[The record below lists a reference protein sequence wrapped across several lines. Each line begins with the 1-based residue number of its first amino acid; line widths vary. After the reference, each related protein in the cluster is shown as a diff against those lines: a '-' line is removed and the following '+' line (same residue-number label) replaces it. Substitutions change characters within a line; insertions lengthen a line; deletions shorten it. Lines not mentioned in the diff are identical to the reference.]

1 MAASNPYPAHSVKG
15 VGFNLLLAL
24 LIVPCSYAQQTD
36 TAHQVNQKRLTWV
49 VVSSAAAYTG
59 TMIGLSS
66 VWYSQYDKQSFHF
79 FNDWEEWKQMDKVGH
94 FYSTFQVSA
103 IGSRALQWSGL
114 AKKKSDL
121 AGSLAG
127 FAMVSS
133 IEILDGFSSG
143 YGASAG
149 DLAFNALGAGFYLGQ
164 QAVWNE
170 TRLYPKFSFH
180 TTSYADQR
188 PEVLGSTLLE
198 QMIKDYNGQTYWIS
212 ADVDKFVRFPK
223 WLNIAVGYGAHE
235 MVYATDEANL
245 EQGLTP
251 YRQFYV
257 GLDVDLTAIKSRSR
271 FVNSLILLA
280 NMIKIPGPTLEF
292 SQGKVRGYFLYF

>member
-1 MAASNPYPAHSVKG
+1 MAASNLFPTRTIKG
-15 VGFNLLLAL
+15 VSFSLLLM
-24 LIVPCSYAQQTD
+24 IQFCQAQQVD
-36 TAHQVNQKRLTWV
+36 SVSYVNQKRLKGV
-49 VVSSAAAYTG
+49 VVGSAIAYTG

-79 FNDWEEWKQMDKVGH
+79 FNDWQEWKQMDKVGH

-127 FAMVSS
+127 FAMISS

-149 DLAFNALGAGFYLGQ
+149 DLVFNALGAGFYLGQ
-164 QAVWNE
+164 QAIWQE

-180 TTSYADQR
+180 TTSYANQR
-188 PEVLGSTLLE
+188 PDVLGSTLLE

-245 EQGLTP
+245 AQGLNP

-257 GLDVDLTAIKSRSR
+257 GLDVDLTAIKSRSS
-271 FVNSLILLA
+271 FVNSLIFLA